1 MIAPL
6 TLKSDKP
13 AQTRVNAGILLHV
26 SHPGASSPLR
36 FKGLDILPKK
46 QAVTMFTMHPGV
58 EKSGTLT
65 KGSFSTK
72 AYFLCPPEICRHPA
86 SNF

>member
-13 AQTRVNAGILLHV
+13 AQTRVNAGTLLHV
-26 SHPGASSPLR
+26 SHPGASSSLY
-36 FKGLDILPKK
+36 FKALGILPKK
-46 QAVTMFTMHPGV
+46 QVVTMFTMHPGV

-65 KGSFSTK
+65 KGSFSMK
-72 AYFLCPPEICRHPA
+72 AYFLCLP
-86 SNF
+86 